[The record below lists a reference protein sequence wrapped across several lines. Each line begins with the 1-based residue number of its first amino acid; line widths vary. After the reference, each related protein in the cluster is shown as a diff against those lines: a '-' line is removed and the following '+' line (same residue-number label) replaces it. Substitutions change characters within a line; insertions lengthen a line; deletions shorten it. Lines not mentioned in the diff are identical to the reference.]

1 MDGSMFNN
9 LPVGKLLGFAIFGF
23 IVAVLGGVG
32 GFAWLIWLAVEHL
45 RII

>member
-9 LPVGKLLGFAIFGF
+9 LPVGNLLCF